1 MGDTIYTSVTEDRG
15 DIVNILNQKNQTIEQ
30 FADSVAAKIGHKV
43 VSFLGKGSQGYAFDL
58 GGNIIL
64 KITSDKS
71 EAIEALRLVGQK
83 NKHIGDF
90 YSVYD
95 FKSYPGV
102 YAIIREKLFLDVDKT
117 EAMFERFD
125 RFLAGLGLKPY
136 NVRDLIM
143 HSDSKYTQVFDDGI
157 KNLNRQDPNNYA
169 IMDIIAMIDEVRAK
183 QIRSFDSSVKY
194 NFGFKPNGDIAY
206 YDIGYSSRSEKPNF
220 QRIAL
225 EELNEDKK
233 KIKYLSER
241 IKTYMGNSVA
251 VGVKKECQLGGL
263 GNGKSKACNQG
274 DINALDLHVL
284 KENIRN
290 IVGNQVDQVLNEAK
304 TVEINNLPFTNDIH
318 AAGGKIYAVGG
329 SVRDFY
335 IGRQSKDLDV
345 LVTGVPA
352 EQLEAIL
359 RKHGRVDKVGK
370 SFGVMKFNSPQTGEI
385 DVAIPR
391 TEKKND
397 QGGYRGFDVN
407 ADHNLPIEK
416 DLERRDFTINA
427 MAKDVHGN
435 LIDVHNGM
443 VDVKNKQIRMVNPQ
457 AFSDDP
463 LRMIRAV
470 QFAARFG
477 FTIEEHTLEAIRKNA
492 YRIREIPFERILE
505 EFNKIIGK
513 GNPYIGAQYLQETG
527 LYQAMF
533 NTHQALE
540 LLVFE
545 GVKTMGEFIYSL
557 LSRIKENPAQYF
569 KDTMEG
575 DNDTTNEIKAYELAN
590 EFNSHPSKKIIFDM
604 YRLSPQSV
612 NTKTFGDKL
621 VNTVNYM
628 KERNIP
634 FSMKGLAINGNDLMQ
649 LGVKEGG
656 EVGEILRDLITKIY
670 ANQLLN
676 NREQLMAYVQQLL
689 GQNKEQKE

>member
-15 DIVNILNQKNQTIEQ
+15 DIVNILNQKNQTIDQ
-30 FADSVAAKIGHKV
+30 FANSVAEKIGHKV

-58 GGNIIL
+58 GGNLIL

-90 YSVYD
+90 YNVYD

-143 HSDSKYTQVFDDGI
+143 HSDSKYTQVFDDGV

-169 IMDIIAMIDEVRAK
+169 IMDIIAMIDEVRSK

-206 YDIGYSSRSEKPNF
+206 YDIGYSSRKEKPNF

-225 EELNEDKK
+225 EGLNENKK
-233 KIKYLSER
+233 KTKYLSER
-241 IKTYMGNSVA
+241 IKTYMANSVA
-251 VGVKKECQLGGL
+251 VGVKKQCQLGGL

-290 IVGNQVDQVLNEAK
+290 IVGNQVDKVLNEGK
-304 TVEINNLPFTNDIH
+304 TVEINKLPFTNDIH
-318 AAGGKIYAVGG
+318 AAGGKLYAVGG
-329 SVRDFY
+329 AVRDFY
-335 IGRQSKDLDV
+335 LGRQSKDLDI

-359 RKHGRVDKVGK
+359 KKYGRVDKVGQ

-407 ADHNLPIEK
+407 ADHNLPVEK
-416 DLERRDFTINA
+416 DLERRDFTVNA
-427 MAKDVHGN
+427 IAKDVNGN
-435 LIDVHNGM
+435 VIDPHNGM
-443 VDVKNKQIRMVNPQ
+443 VDIEHKQIRMVNPQ

-463 LRMIRAV
+463 LRMLRAV

-477 FTIEEHTLEAIRKNA
+477 FKIEPHTFEEIKKNA
-492 YRIREIPFERILE
+492 YRIREISSERILI
-505 EFNKIIGK
+505 EFDKIIKK
-513 GNPYIGAQYLQETG
+513 GSPLIAATDLIKSG
-527 LYQAMF
+527 LYEAMF
-533 NTHQALE
+533 NTDKTPE
-540 LLVFE
+540 LSSFE
-545 GVKTMGEFIYSL
+545 NVKTMGEFIYSL
-557 LSRIKENPAQYF
+557 LAPIKAKPSEYY
-569 KDTMEG
+569 KDVMGG
-575 DNDTTNEIKAYELAN
+575 DNNTVNEIEAYELGKN
-590 EFNSHPSKKIIFDM
+590 FDQHPSKKIIFDM
-604 YRLSPQSV
+604 YKLSPQSI
-612 NTKTFGDKL
+612 NTKMFGDKF
-621 VNTVNYM
+621 VKTIEYM
-628 KERNIP
+628 KEKNIP
-634 FSMKGLAINGNDLMQ
+634 FSLKELAIKGGDLMQ
-649 LGVKEGG
+649 LGVKEGA

-676 NREQLMAYVQQLL
+676 NREQLIAYVQQLM
-689 GQNKEQKE
+689 GQNKEQK